1 MISVIVPAYNSEAFL
16 AKCLDSILS
25 QEGLAA
31 GMEVIVIDDGSTDTT
46 GSIADDYACRDTRI
60 HVLHTSNGGPS
71 RARNIGMDM
80 ARGNYLCFVDSD
92 DILFP
97 GALRGMRDALDSTD
111 AEALATSMILGE
123 KCPAV
128 KVPSE
133 IRTVSLDRKQ
143 ALAKFLYQEVFFASV
158 WAKLFRREAIGNLR
172 FVEGLYY
179 EDLEFNF
186 RFLSRCSS
194 IVFATIPVYFY
205 RQHPRSILHT
215 WSTKRTHVLDVVD
228 DIEYSVSRNV
238 PELSLA
244 AADRKFAANFNIFI
258 LASREHQTNLAD
270 KCWKVIRNYRKSIIC
285 DSRSRLKNKVGAILS
300 YTGRKILLLV
310 SRYVY

>member
-16 AKCLDSILS
+16 AECLDSILS

-31 GMEVIVIDDGSTDTT
+31 GMEVIIIDDGSTDST
-46 GSIADDYACRDTRI
+46 GSIADDYAYRDTRI

-71 RARNIGMDM
+71 RARNIGMDI

-97 GALRGMRDALDSTD
+97 GALRGMRDVLDSTD

-123 KCPAV
+123 TYPAV
-128 KVPSE
+128 KIPSE

-186 RFLSRCSS
+186 RFLSRCNS

-205 RQHPRSILHT
+205 RQHPKSILHT

-228 DIEYSVSRNV
+228 VIEDSVSRNI
-238 PELSLA
+238 PELSVA

-270 KCWKVIRNYRKSIIC
+270 KCWKVIQNYRKSVIR

-300 YTGRKILLLV
+300 YTGRKFLLLI